1 MTIATTNPYTNTIIR
16 TFSADT
22 PEQIER
28 ALSEANAEFARWSLT
43 GIQERADLLRN
54 VAALL
59 RQKKSELS
67 VLITTEM
74 GKLIAE
80 SRGEI
85 ELSAAIFEYYA
96 EHAGHL
102 LANTPVK
109 TELGEAVIR
118 HSPIGVLLGVEPW
131 NFPFYQVARFAAPNV
146 MIGNVVLVKQPPTF
160 LSAPSPSRTSSA
172 WPARPRVCTPTC

>member
-1 MTIATTNPYTNTIIR
+1 
-16 TFSADT
+16 
-22 PEQIER
+22 
-28 ALSEANAEFARWSLT
+28 
-43 GIQERADLLRN
+43 
-54 VAALL
+54 
-59 RQKKSELS
+59 
-67 VLITTEM
+67 M

-131 NFPFYQVARFAAPNV
+131 NFPFYQVARFVAPNV